1 MMQITERKHGAILVL
16 GLKGKLDTISADQL
30 EGSLLGRIREGER
43 QLILDASDLTYIS
56 STGLRVLFL
65 AAQELKEPPGRLA
78 ICGLNERL
86 RDIFATTG
94 FLDIF
99 SVHDSLDQA
108 IQAIEKTE

>member
-1 MMQITERKHGAILVL
+1 MQITERKHGPILVL
-16 GLKGKLDTISADQL
+16 GLNGKLDTATADQL
-30 EGSLLGRIREGER
+30 EDSLLGRIRGGER
-43 QLILDASDLTYIS
+43 QVILDAADLTYIS

-65 AAQELKEPPGRLA
+65 AAQELQEPPGRLS

-108 IQAIEKTE
+108 IQAMEKAE